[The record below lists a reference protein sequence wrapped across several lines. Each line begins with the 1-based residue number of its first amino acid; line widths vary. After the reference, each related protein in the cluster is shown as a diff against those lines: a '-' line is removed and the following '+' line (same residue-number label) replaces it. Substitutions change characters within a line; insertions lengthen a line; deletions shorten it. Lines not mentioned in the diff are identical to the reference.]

1 MSEDTLIPNRRISDA
16 FRLRITELI
25 KNAGLNN
32 TTYAKL
38 LHIDRDTITH
48 AANYGI
54 IPKVQILMRIADHHK
69 ITITYL
75 LGDNDDEDNFHEASP
90 RSTFHIRVKEL
101 CEEKKI
107 VFSDIKYQVSFPY
120 AYFYDW
126 MREGTLPTLDKL
138 DSIASY
144 FGVSLDYLLG
154 RSDDR

>member
-1 MSEDTLIPNRRISDA
+1 MSEDTLLPNRKLSEP
-16 FRLRITELI
+16 FKLRIIELI
-25 KNAGLNN
+25 KEKGLTN
-32 TTYAKL
+32 TSYAKA

-54 IPKVQILMRIADHHK
+54 VPKVQILIRIADYHK
-69 ITITYL
+69 ISLSYL
-75 LGDNDDEDNFHEASP
+75 LGDSNDEDNFHEASP

-101 CEEKKI
+101 CDEKKI
-107 VFSDIKYQVSFPY
+107 KFSDIKYHVSFPY

>member
-1 MSEDTLIPNRRISDA
+1 MSEDALLPNRKLSEP
-16 FRLRITELI
+16 FRLRMNELI
-25 KNAGLNN
+25 KEKGLSSTN
-32 TTYAKL
+32 YAKT
-38 LHIDRDTITH
+38 LHIDRDTITR
-48 AANYGI
+48 ATKYGI
-54 IPKVQILMRIADHHK
+54 VPKVQILIKIADYHK
-69 ITITYL
+69 ISLSYL
-75 LGDNDDEDNFHEASP
+75 LGDNNDEDNFHEALP
-90 RSTFHIRVKEL
+90 RSTFHVRVKEL

-107 VFSDIKYQVSFPY
+107 KFSDIKYHVSFPY